1 MTARLLMVGLD
12 ALDANLAE
20 YWMNKGSMPHLS
32 KLKDRGIM
40 KQLISPVGSSDDGL
54 WASFQYGISLAEHGR
69 YHWCTPLPDKSLV
82 MSYKNEVIQ
91 KPFWNNLIRDDFR
104 KAIIDIPKCAAPQTL
119 NGIHL
124 ADWLVHG
131 RYFEQPCSYP
141 PELAKEVVDHF
152 GSSLPSRCGYYQGP
166 YDDIN
171 ITEITANLLESVARK
186 QAAGLHFLNAES
198 WDLFLIG
205 FKEAHCGCHSFW
217 DFVDKEHF
225 NYDELRNLKLGE
237 PIKSIFTDLDRAV
250 GELINTAG
258 PHAEIVVFSTTDMKP
273 NGTLDHLLP
282 QIIDKIN
289 QQLGGKFCTILP
301 YNDNYGA
308 LRVNAPNIE
317 KKRIAKIVSYRL
329 SELIDTETNK
339 YVIGTISFP
348 SQESKG
354 KRASLLPDIIF
365 AYTPNLNPYAV
376 ESNTLGPIKA
386 KVRNIRSGNHREG
399 GFLIA
404 AGNKAK
410 DLAKNI
416 NALEDFAKM
425 AATIIQK

>member
-1 MTARLLMVGLD
+1 MIGLD
-12 ALDANLAE
+12 AADTGLVKH
-20 YWMNKGSMPHLS
+20 WMNQGSMPHLS

-40 KQLISPVGSSDDGL
+40 KQLISPVGSHDDGL
-54 WASFQYGISLAEHGR
+54 WASFQYGTSLAEHGR

-82 MSYKNEVIQ
+82 MSYKNEVEQ
-91 KPFWNNLIRDDFR
+91 KPFWNNLIEDRFR

-131 RYFEQPCSYP
+131 RYFDQPCSYP
-141 PELAKEVVDHF
+141 PEIATEVVDRF
-152 GSSLPSRCGYYQGP
+152 GSSLPSRCVYYQGP
-166 YDDIN
+166 YGDMN
-171 ITEITANLLESVARK
+171 IAEITANLLESVARK

-205 FKEAHCGCHSFW
+205 FKEAHCGCHSLW
-217 DFVDKEHF
+217 DLTDKQHV

-237 PIKSIFTDLDRAV
+237 PVKSIFTNLDSAV

-258 PHAEIVVFSTTDMKP
+258 THAEIVVFSTTDMKP

-289 QQLGGKFCTILP
+289 QQLGGKFCSVLP

-308 LRVNAPNIE
+308 LRINAPNIE
-317 KKRIAKIVSYRL
+317 KKRIAKIISYRL
-329 SELIDTETNK
+329 SELIDIETNK

-348 SQESKG
+348 SAESIG
-354 KRASLLPDIIF
+354 KRASLLPDLIF
-365 AYTPNLNPYAV
+365 AYTPNLNPNAV
-376 ESNTLGPIKA
+376 ESNILGRIKA
-386 KVRNIRSGNHREG
+386 KVRNIRTGNHREG

-404 AGNKAK
+404 AGNKAL

-416 NALEDFAKM
+416 NALDDFAKM
-425 AATIIQK
+425 AASILQE